1 MAADE
6 TLVSGTT
13 AGRDGVERSGDEIGP
28 YRLVSPLGEGGFG
41 TVWLAERRQPFVQRV
56 ALKIIKPGMDSK
68 AVIARFEQ
76 ERQSLALMAHPGI
89 ARVLDGGLTALGR
102 PYFVMEYVRGKPITE
117 FADERR
123 LSIRDRLRLFTQV
136 CEAVQHAHLKGV
148 IHRDLKP
155 TNILAFDVEGGEPS
169 VKVIDFGIAKATQ
182 HAATAQTVFT
192 ETGQMIGT
200 PEYMSPEQADPT
212 GEDIDTRSDV
222 YSLGVI
228 LYELLSGVTPLDPR
242 ELRSKAYREQQR
254 IIAETEPPAPST
266 RLSTAASGD
275 SAHAARVADRR
286 RVQLP
291 ELVRSLRRELEW
303 IPLKAMRRERQERY
317 QSATDLARDVRN
329 YLEGKPLVA
338 GPEGAWYRVR
348 KFVRRNRAMVAGTS
362 AVAAALVVGLGL
374 ALWQW
379 REAVRARDEAD
390 QRGREA
396 VAVKDFVVESL
407 VASDPMQGGRRDL
420 TVKEAMAV
428 AIGKLEAGALRDQ
441 PETEAAL
448 QLTIATVLAGGADFD
463 HAARLADAAVRT
475 LERVHGP
482 DDIALAQAINNLA
495 SIQDRLGRTADA
507 EALHRRAL
515 AIRER
520 ALGPDHGDVAFSL
533 NNLAGILW
541 AQGRTEEAMAMYERA
556 LAIRERAFGPTHP
569 LVGNT
574 INNMAVLN
582 IKAGNLPRAEELLRR
597 ALAVQEAALSPDH
610 PDLAMPLNNLA
621 YLCDEQKKH
630 ADAEA
635 LNRRAL
641 VIREKSL
648 GPTHPEV
655 AGSLNNLAWSLN
667 AQGKRAEAR
676 ECYVRALSIW
686 EPARGAEDPQVV
698 KVKGRIAEID
708 AAGGRADGS
717 APAAPAPR

>member
-1 MAADE
+1 MVPDE
-6 TLVSGTT
+6 TLVPGSA
-13 AGRDGVERSGDEIGP
+13 AGRDGVERPGDEIGP

-41 TVWLAERRQPFVQRV
+41 AVWLAERRQPFVQRV

-68 AVIARFEQ
+68 AVVARFEQ
-76 ERQSLALMAHPGI
+76 ERQALAVMAHPGI
-89 ARVLDGGLTALGR
+89 ARVLDGGLTAMGR

-123 LSIRDRLRLFTQV
+123 LAIRDRLRLFVQV

-222 YSLGVI
+222 YSLGVV

-254 IIAETEPPAPST
+254 IIAESDPPAPST
-266 RLSTAASGD
+266 RLSTVASGD
-275 SAHAARVADRR
+275 ASQGARVAERR
-286 RVQLP
+286 RVP
-291 ELVRSLRRELEW
+291 FPDLVRSLRRELEW

-329 YLEGKPLVA
+329 YLEGKALVA

-348 KFVRRNRAMVAGTS
+348 KFVRRHRGMVAATS
-362 AVAAALVVGLGL
+362 AVAAALVLGLGL

-379 REAVRARDEAD
+379 RAAVHARDEAD

-420 TVKEAMAV
+420 TVKEAMAA
-428 AIGKLEAGALRDQ
+428 AIAKLEAGALRDQ

-448 QLTIATVLAGGADFD
+448 QLTISTVLAGSADFD
-463 HAARLADAAVRT
+463 RAARLADAAVRT

-482 DDIALAQAINNLA
+482 DDIALAQALNNLA
-495 SIQDRLGRTADA
+495 SIQDRLGRSADA

-520 ALGPDHGDVAFSL
+520 ALGPGHGDVAFSL

-541 AQGRTEEAMAMYERA
+541 AQGRTDEAMAMFERA
-556 LAIRERAFGPTHP
+556 LAIRERAYGPTHP
-569 LVGNT
+569 AVGNT
-574 INNMAVLN
+574 INNMAVLH
-582 IKAGNLPRAEELLRR
+582 IKAGKLPEAEALLRR
-597 ALAVQEAALSPDH
+597 ALAVQEATSGPDH
-610 PDLAMPLNNLA
+610 PDLATAISNLA
-621 YLCDEQKKH
+621 YLCDEQRKH

-635 LNRRAL
+635 LGRRAL
-641 VIREKSL
+641 AIREKAL
-648 GPTHPEV
+648 GPAHPEV

-667 AQGKRAEAR
+667 AQGKRREAR
-676 ECYVRALSIW
+676 ECYVRALAIW
-686 EPARGAEDPQVV
+686 EPARGASDPQVV
-698 KVKGRIAEID
+698 KVRGRIEEID
-708 AAGGRADGS
+708 AAEGR
-717 APAAPAPR
+717 

>member
-1 MAADE
+1 MVPDE
-6 TLVSGTT
+6 TLVPGSA
-13 AGRDGVERSGDEIGP
+13 AGRDGVERPGDEIGP

-41 TVWLAERRQPFVQRV
+41 AVWLAERRQPFVQRV

-68 AVIARFEQ
+68 AVVARFEQ
-76 ERQSLALMAHPGI
+76 ERQSLAVMAHPGI
-89 ARVLDGGLTALGR
+89 ARVLDGGLTAMGR

-123 LSIRDRLRLFTQV
+123 LAIRDRLRLFVQV

-200 PEYMSPEQADPT
+200 PEYMSPEQADPA

-222 YSLGVI
+222 YSLGVV

-254 IIAETEPPAPST
+254 IIAESDPPAPST
-266 RLSTAASGD
+266 RLSTVASGD
-275 SAHAARVADRR
+275 ASQGARVAERR
-286 RVQLP
+286 RVP
-291 ELVRSLRRELEW
+291 FPDLVRSLRRELEW
-303 IPLKAMRRERQERY
+303 IPLKAMRRERQDRY

-329 YLEGKPLVA
+329 YLEGKALVA

-348 KFVRRNRAMVAGTS
+348 KFVRRHRGMVAATA
-362 AVAAALVVGLGL
+362 AVAAALVLGLGL

-379 REAVRARDEAD
+379 RAAVHARDEAD

-407 VASDPMQGGRRDL
+407 VAADPMQGGRRDL
-420 TVKEAMAV
+420 TVKEAMAA
-428 AIGKLEAGALRDQ
+428 AIAKLEAGALRDQ

-448 QLTIATVLAGGADFD
+448 QLTISTVLAGSADFD
-463 HAARLADAAVRT
+463 RAARLADAAVRT

-482 DDIALAQAINNLA
+482 DDIALAQALNNLA
-495 SIQDRLGRTADA
+495 SIQDRLGRSADA

-515 AIRER
+515 AIREQ
-520 ALGPDHGDVAFSL
+520 ALGPGHGDVAFSL
-533 NNLAGILW
+533 NNLASVLW
-541 AQGRTEEAMAMYERA
+541 AQGRTDDAMAMFERA
-556 LAIRERAFGPTHP
+556 LAIRERAYGPAHP
-569 LVGNT
+569 AVGNT

-582 IKAGNLPRAEELLRR
+582 IKAGKLPEAEALLRR
-597 ALAVQEAALSPDH
+597 ALAVQEATSGPDH
-610 PDLAMPLNNLA
+610 PDLATAISNLA

-635 LNRRAL
+635 LGRRAL
-641 VIREKSL
+641 AIREKAL
-648 GPTHPEV
+648 GPGHPEV

-667 AQGKRAEAR
+667 AQGKRREAR
-676 ECYVRALSIW
+676 ECYVRALAIW
-686 EPARGAEDPQVV
+686 EPVRGASDPQVV
-698 KVKGRIAEID
+698 KVRGRIAEID
-708 AAGGRADGS
+708 AVEAPPVPV
-717 APAAPAPR
+717 APAAP

>member
-6 TLVSGTT
+6 TLVPGST
-13 AGRDGVERSGDEIGP
+13 AGRDGVERAGDEIGP

-41 TVWLAERRQPFVQRV
+41 AVWLAERRQPFVQRV

-117 FADERR
+117 FADDRR
-123 LSIRDRLRLFTQV
+123 LAIRDRLRLFMQV

-212 GEDIDTRSDV
+212 GEDIDTRCDV

-254 IIAETEPPAPST
+254 IIAETDPPAPST

-303 IPLKAMRRERQERY
+303 IPLKSMRRERQERY

-348 KFVRRNRAMVAGTS
+348 KFVRRNRAMAAGSS

-428 AIGKLEAGALRDQ
+428 ATGKLEAGALRDQ

-482 DDIALAQAINNLA
+482 DDIALAQGINNLA

-507 EALHRRAL
+507 EALHRRG
-515 AIRER
+515 R
-520 ALGPDHGDVAFSL
+520 ALR
-533 NNLAGILW
+533 
-541 AQGRTEEAMAMYERA
+541 GR
-556 LAIRERAFGPTHP
+556 
-569 LVGNT
+569 
-574 INNMAVLN
+574 
-582 IKAGNLPRAEELLRR
+582 
-597 ALAVQEAALSPDH
+597 
-610 PDLAMPLNNLA
+610 
-621 YLCDEQKKH
+621 
-630 ADAEA
+630 
-635 LNRRAL
+635 
-641 VIREKSL
+641 
-648 GPTHPEV
+648 
-655 AGSLNNLAWSLN
+655 
-667 AQGKRAEAR
+667 
-676 ECYVRALSIW
+676 
-686 EPARGAEDPQVV
+686 ARGPAPGGGG
-698 KVKGRIAEID
+698 GRGAHR
-708 AAGGRADGS
+708 AGGLG
-717 APAAPAPR
+717 